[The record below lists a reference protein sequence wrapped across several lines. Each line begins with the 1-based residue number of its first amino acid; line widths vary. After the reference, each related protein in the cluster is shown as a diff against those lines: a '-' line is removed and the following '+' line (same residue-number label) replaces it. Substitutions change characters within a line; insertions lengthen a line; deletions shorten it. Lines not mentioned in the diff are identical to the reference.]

1 MSQKARFLIIKVA
14 TMMMKKRAQ
23 KPMQVM
29 SKAAVVKSQM
39 GTLKKVK
46 HQSQWRLLL
55 KHGDQPSSS
64 DRSKLMPLRTLSM
77 QKYSKLRNS

>member
-1 MSQKARFLIIKVA
+1 MIKVA
-14 TMMMKKRAQ
+14 TMMMKKRVQ

-46 HQSQWRLLL
+46 HLSQWRLPL
-55 KHGDQPSSS
+55 KHGDQLSSS
-64 DRSKLMPLRTLSM
+64 DRSKLMPLRALSM
-77 QKYSKLRNS
+77 QKYSKLRKS